1 MRVPVDHCQITGT
14 KGANIVMSAFN
25 RRGILAKPLIAS
37 ILTAFLLV
45 VGLAEAKGDSHVSH
59 HRDSG
64 EIGGLITHTTAP
76 APKSTTVV
84 LLGIGLVGLAGAD
97 VRRKWK
103 RKRLIKAR

>member
-1 MRVPVDHCQITGT
+1 MRVPVDYCQIIGT
-14 KGANIVMSAFN
+14 KSTNNFKSAFN

-45 VGLAEAKGDSHVSH
+45 VGLAEVKGDSHASH
-59 HRDSG
+59 YKDSG
-64 EIGGLITHTTAP
+64 AIGGITPTTAP
-76 APKSTTVV
+76 APRSTTVV

-103 RKRLIKAR
+103 RNRLIKVG